1 MQLADCFRPHFT
13 HDKGMTMESAV
24 TSNFAKTSQALADK
38 ATDKVQAGIRGAQ
51 QTVQEAG
58 DSLSSKV
65 ADAHNKAAPV
75 IRKAG
80 GRAKSTLQQ
89 GFDAVSD
96 IADQARDMAASTADS
111 IVSYTKRNP
120 LQALA
125 IAAASGALLYVAMKA
140 LRSYRD

>member
-1 MQLADCFRPHFT
+1 MT
-13 HDKGMTMESAV
+13 KGMTMESSVAG
-24 TSNFAKTSQALADK
+24 NFANTSQALADK
-38 ATDKVQAGIRGAQ
+38 ATDKVQAGIRSAQ
-51 QTVQEAG
+51 QSVQEAG
-58 DSLSSKV
+58 DSLSSRV
-65 ADAHNKAAPV
+65 TDVHDRAVPMV
-75 IRKAG
+75 RKTGA
-80 GRAKSTLQQ
+80 RAQSTVQQ

-96 IADQARDMAASTADS
+96 IADQARDMAAGAADS

>member
-1 MQLADCFRPHFT
+1 
-13 HDKGMTMESAV
+13 MESSVAG
-24 TSNFAKTSQALADK
+24 NFAKTSQALADK
-38 ATDKVQAGIRGAQ
+38 ATDKVQAGIRSAQ
-51 QTVQEAG
+51 QSVQEAG
-58 DSLSSKV
+58 DSLSSRV
-65 ADAHNKAAPV
+65 TDVHDRAVPMV
-75 IRKAG
+75 RKTGA
-80 GRAKSTLQQ
+80 RAQSTVQQ

-96 IADQARDMAASTADS
+96 IADQARDMAAGAADS

>member
-1 MQLADCFRPHFT
+1 
-13 HDKGMTMESAV
+13 MTMESSAAG
-24 TSNFAKTSQALADK
+24 NFAKTSQALADK
-38 ATDKVQAGIRGAQ
+38 ANDKVQAGIRGAQ
-51 QTVQEAG
+51 QSAKDAG

-65 ADAHNKAAPV
+65 SAVHDKAVPA
-75 IRKAG
+75 IRNASS
-80 GRAKSTLQQ
+80 RAQSTVQQ

-96 IADQARDMAASTADS
+96 IADQARDMASSAADS

-140 LRSYRD
+140 LRTYRD

>member
-1 MQLADCFRPHFT
+1 
-13 HDKGMTMESAV
+13 MENSVAG
-24 TSNFAKTSQALADK
+24 NFAKTSQGLADK
-38 ATDKVQAGIRGAQ
+38 ATDKVQAGIRSAQ
-51 QTVQEAG
+51 QTVQDAG

-65 ADAHNKAAPV
+65 SDVHSKAIPV
-75 IRKAG
+75 IRKTS
-80 GRAKSTLQQ
+80 GRAQSTVQQ

-96 IADQARDMAASTADS
+96 FADQARDIAAGAADS
-111 IVSYTKRNP
+111 IVTYTKRNP

>member
-1 MQLADCFRPHFT
+1 
-13 HDKGMTMESAV
+13 MTMESTVAG
-24 TSNFAKTSQALADK
+24 NFAKTSQALADK
-38 ATDKVQAGIRGAQ
+38 ATDKVEAGIRSAQ
-51 QTVQEAG
+51 QSAKDAG
-58 DSLSSKV
+58 DALSSRV
-65 ADAHNKAAPV
+65 TDAHDKAIPA
-75 IRKAG
+75 IRKASSQ
-80 GRAKSTLQQ
+80 AQSTGQQ

-96 IADQARDMAASTADS
+96 MAGQARDMATSAADS